1 MKSFLTALMQATI
14 YEKKADKVENLARFG
29 LLPLGNED
37 SRAIVIELGEANGQI
52 IEKFEVGDYNIEL
65 GRGAMGAFVRR
76 PDKFEIWMAIVELID
91 LDLDYHK
98 WVFANMW
105 NLQFG
110 RFMPERDDK
119 NVEKAIN
126 LAKLL
131 LNTQMEEEKENIL
144 HRKPDFVIKTKGEF
158 FDGVNI
164 EVFEEKDR
172 ALVSFKFLGNI
183 KNEILK
189 SFVGKTKGKFFAI
202 SKQDAERLKDANK

>member
-1 MKSFLTALMQATI
+1 
-14 YEKKADKVENLARFG
+14 
-29 LLPLGNED
+29 
-37 SRAIVIELGEANGQI
+37 
-52 IEKFEVGDYNIEL
+52 
-65 GRGAMGAFVRR
+65 
-76 PDKFEIWMAIVELID
+76 
-91 LDLDYHK
+91 
-98 WVFANMW
+98 
-105 NLQFG
+105 
-110 RFMPERDDK
+110 
-119 NVEKAIN
+119 
-126 LAKLL
+126 
-131 LNTQMEEEKENIL
+131 MEEEKENIL